1 MSASL
6 ETLVVAAYVFATSF
20 SIPRPGPP
28 GKITDPELV
37 ALAVAQAATGVCSD
51 RQFLGVIARLLPGWF
66 PHLPDQ
72 SQYNRRLRRLTPWI
86 TTAQMMVAELI
97 ADGDVRL
104 VDGTLIGCANYP
116 GCRSHSEFA
125 GHASYGY
132 CPSKSQFVWGMRL
145 VLIADVKGVPV
156 GYDLVGPKTGQERD
170 SALELAAAH
179 PGSVLLADKG
189 FWGKEYRDS
198 MELIDIQLVTPE
210 RHQLSQRPR
219 LEIHKAAIRLVI
231 ESVFANLKGQM
242 RLEQH
247 LAKTLPGLL
256 QRIAQRLLALTL
268 GMLINILT
276 GRPARALAA
285 YDGR

>member
-1 MSASL
+1 MTASL

-145 VLIADVKGVPV
+145 VVIADVKGVPV

-198 MELIDIQLVTPE
+198 MELIDIQLITPE

-219 LEIHKAAIRLVI
+219 LEIHTAAIRLVI

-256 QRIAQRLLALTL
+256 QRVAQRLLALTL